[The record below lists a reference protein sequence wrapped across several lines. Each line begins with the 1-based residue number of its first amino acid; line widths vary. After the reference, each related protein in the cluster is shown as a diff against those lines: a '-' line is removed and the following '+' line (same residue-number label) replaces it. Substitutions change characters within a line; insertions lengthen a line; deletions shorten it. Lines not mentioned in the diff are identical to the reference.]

1 MFTVLLHPD
10 VIKFLDSLS
19 ESDRKRCVEAL
30 RKLKEDP
37 FKPRSGADIKK
48 LEGRKR
54 TMFRLRVGDFRF
66 EYFVEGRVVYVIEA
80 FRRGRGYR

>member
-37 FKPRSGADIKK
+37 FKPRSGVDIKK

-66 EYFVEGRVVYVIEA
+66 EYFVEGRAVYVIEA